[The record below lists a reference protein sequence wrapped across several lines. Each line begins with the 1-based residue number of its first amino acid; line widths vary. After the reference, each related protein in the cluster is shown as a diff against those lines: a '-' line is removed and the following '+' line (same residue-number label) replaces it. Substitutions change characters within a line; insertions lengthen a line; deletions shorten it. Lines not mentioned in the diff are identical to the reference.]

1 MMLTSTS
8 NNTGSPA
15 NSTSITTMTNG
26 GMTISNTSTFASANG
41 SNGSQSHPNGSIN
54 GGGRGQVSELTN
66 RGYEEASK
74 GNFKCAL
81 DWFSSA
87 LEIDPRDHVS
97 LANRSVC
104 YFQLS
109 RYEEALR
116 DAEKVIRVKPT
127 DPKGYVLQS
136 RALTRLRRLS
146 DAERTLLQA
155 LQLTNGNGDAKGSRD
170 EIEKELIKVQYW
182 IQSQSISSSSHQS
195 SPSESLNSSGVS
207 SSLSNGSSPLINGNG
222 GVGCGIRTATANGF
236 LDTRAT
242 LSSDSGHSSPT
253 SGDESGISSN
263 VVSNGVVG
271 DRNGKL
277 SSAVVGGDRT
287 VVGLPKMPSSSSSSF
302 SSSSIMTP
310 ASSTCDLMNNQQ
322 QPHPNNNS
330 SNSGWPSMTSS
341 SSIIRSSLSSNSSS
355 SSSNTFGVGGGIPGG
370 LGLFG
375 SLSVGGDDSSNP
387 WAVKAIDSIW
397 LNSSSVGSSSGSNN
411 NSTTSNG
418 LLFGP
423 SLSLD
428 ASLGSSSHSSSSDVP
443 DGRHRHFSGMM
454 MSSSGHHSNPIKQK
468 SLSMSSSTGMSSLL
482 GPVPSSIGAGA
493 FSGSNGGFGNGF
505 SGINTHGMR
514 NPLMSMPSQT
524 GGLLNGHH
532 GNHHN
537 HHTHFQNQSNAF
549 LPNGNGG
556 MNGPSS
562 LISSNHRPLS
572 GSGPSTP
579 SPIPPNSSLS
589 SCDYAR
595 VQNILQFK
603 AVFIDGVSPSVRPEE
618 LRQLFSSYGAVV
630 SVEVKP
636 VLGNSTPTFACVEYA
651 DFESPENA
659 VTDAMN
665 NPMVREGVNFSSEVP
680 LVVKFTPSGAQRR
693 SLSTGC
699 QARNWAQSIIERSG
713 ECFEWRFNSSCSLGK
728 HCFRKHVVKH
738 RQIDTLKS
746 FTL

>member
-26 GMTISNTSTFASANG
+26 GMAISNTFVTNG
-41 SNGSQSHPNGSIN
+41 SNGSQSHTNGSIN

-146 DAERTLLQA
+146 DSERTLLQA

-195 SPSESLNSSGVS
+195 SPSESLNSNGVS

-222 GVGCGIRTATANGF
+222 GVGCGIRTATTMNCNGF

-271 DRNGKL
+271 DRNGKP
-277 SSAVVGGDRT
+277 SSAVVGGDHT
-287 VVGLPKMPSSSSSSF
+287 VVGLPKMPSNSI

-330 SNSGWPSMTSS
+330 GNSGWPSMTSS
-341 SSIIRSSLSSNSSS
+341 SSIIRSSLSSNYSS

-387 WAVKAIDSIW
+387 WAVKASDSIW
-397 LNSSSVGSSSGSNN
+397 PSLFSNSSSSVGSNGNKN
-411 NSTTSNG
+411 NSTPSNG

-428 ASLGSSSHSSSSDVP
+428 ASLGSSSHSSSNDVP
-443 DGRHRHFSGMM
+443 DGRHRHFSGMV
-454 MSSSGHHSNPIKQK
+454 MSGSGHHSNPIKQK
-468 SLSMSSSTGMSSLL
+468 SLSMSSSKGITSLL
-482 GPVPSSIGAGA
+482 GPVPSIGAGA
-493 FSGSNGGFGNGF
+493 FPNAVGGFGNGF
-505 SGINTHGMR
+505 SGINTHHGMR
-514 NPLMSMPSQT
+514 NSLMSMPPQT

-532 GNHHN
+532 SNHQNHHS
-537 HHTHFQNQSNAF
+537 HFQNQSNAF

-562 LISSNHRPLS
+562 LLSSNHRPLS
-572 GSGPSTP
+572 GSGLSTP
-579 SPIPPNSSLS
+579 PIPPNSSS

-603 AVFIDGVSPSVRPEE
+603 AVFVDGVSPSVRPEE

-659 VTDAMN
+659 MTDAMN
-665 NPMVREGVNFSSEVP
+665 NPIVREGVNFSSQVP

>member
-1 MMLTSTS
+1 MLTSTS

-26 GMTISNTSTFASANG
+26 GMAISNTSTFATANG
-41 SNGSQSHPNGSIN
+41 SNGSQSHTNGSIN

-74 GNFKCAL
+74 GNFRCAL

-195 SPSESLNSSGVS
+195 SPSESLNSSVVS
-207 SSLSNGSSPLINGNG
+207 SSFSNGSSPLINGNG
-222 GVGCGIRTATANGF
+222 VGCGIIRTATANGF
-236 LDTRAT
+236 SDTRAT

-263 VVSNGVVG
+263 VSNGVVG
-271 DRNGKL
+271 DRNGKTN
-277 SSAVVGGDRT
+277 SAVVGSDRT

-302 SSSSIMTP
+302 SSSSVMTP

-322 QPHPNNNS
+322 QPHSNNNS
-330 SNSGWPSMTSS
+330 SSNNGWPSMTSS

-387 WAVKAIDSIW
+387 WAVKASDSIW
-397 LNSSSVGSSSGSNN
+397 PSLFSTSSSVGSSSGNSN
-411 NSTTSNG
+411 NSTPSNG
-418 LLFGP
+418 LFGP

-454 MSSSGHHSNPIKQK
+454 MSSSGHHSNPVKQK
-468 SLSMSSSTGMSSLL
+468 SLSMSSSSGITSLL

-493 FSGSNGGFGNGF
+493 FSGSNGVGGFGNGF
-505 SGINTHGMR
+505 SGINSHHGMR
-514 NPLMSMPSQT
+514 NPLMSMPPQT

-532 GNHHN
+532 NHHS
-537 HHTHFQNQSNAF
+537 HLQNQSNAF

-562 LISSNHRPLS
+562 LLSSNHRPLS

-579 SPIPPNSSLS
+579 SPIPPNSSS

-603 AVFIDGVSPSVRPEE
+603 AVFVDGVSPSVRPEE

-651 DFESPENA
+651 DFESPENS

-665 NPMVREGVNFSSEVP
+665 NPIVREGVNFSSEVP
-680 LVVKFTPSGAQRR
+680 LAVKFTPSGAQRR